1 VRGSCQTGRIEPVNS
16 APLEIHWLWAI
27 NALKRPA
34 WSAVNETHL
43 VGLVTRRDLAS
54 THARSGALTAG
65 GLIPGD
71 FAKYRPRP
79 ACGARNHS
87 FL

>member
-34 WSAVNETHL
+34 WPVVNETHL

-65 GLIPGD
+65 GLMPGD
-71 FAKYRPRP
+71 FAHVQ
-79 ACGARNHS
+79 AEAGCGARNHS